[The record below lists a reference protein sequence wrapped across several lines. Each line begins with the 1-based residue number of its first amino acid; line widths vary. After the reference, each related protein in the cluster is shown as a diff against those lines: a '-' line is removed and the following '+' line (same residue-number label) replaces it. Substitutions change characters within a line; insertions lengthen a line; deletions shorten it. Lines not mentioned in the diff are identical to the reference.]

1 MMNGRNSVIL
11 SVAEKPSVAKQ
22 LANIISNNQ
31 YYNTRNGHSVYNKIF
46 EIPSCSFMGQ
56 PNYSMKMTSVRGHI
70 LDIEFDPKYKLWHE
84 CQPIELFTAPIQR
97 NIKPDCRDLQR
108 TLEEESR
115 GCSILLL
122 WLDCDLEGENISY
135 EVIQIC
141 TNANPNLN
149 VYRARFS
156 ALIPRDI
163 FRTLQY
169 PDRPN
174 LHFNHAVE
182 ARQEI
187 DLRLGAAFTRFQT
200 LRLQKKFENL
210 SNTVISYGPCQFPTL
225 GFVVERYLQIQKF
238 QSEMYWSLVCDF
250 DWSETSDS
258 REKLTTHFKWDR
270 GCVYDHFTAL
280 ILYENCLYTMDN
292 LNDRPHVNEN
302 NDPNAEAQRHEP
314 IQPNTPSARVVKCDS
329 RPTSRIRPCPMNT
342 IELQRRASRFLNM
355 GSDRTMA
362 VAEALYQRGILSY
375 PRTETDFFKEG
386 MCLYIL

>member
-1 MMNGRNSVIL
+1 MNGVIL
-11 SVAEKPSVAKQ
+11 SVAEKPSVAKE

-31 YYNTRNGHSVYNKIF
+31 HYNTRNGHSVYNKIF

-56 PNYSMKMTSVRGHI
+56 PNFYMKMTSVRGHI
-70 LDIEFDPKYKLWHE
+70 LDTEFDPRFKNWND

-97 NIKPDCRDLQR
+97 TIKADCLGLQR
-108 TLEEESR
+108 TLEEEAR

-135 EVIQIC
+135 EVIEIC
-141 TNANPNLN
+141 TKANPHLN
-149 VYRARFS
+149 IYRARFS

-210 SNTVISYGPCQFPTL
+210 GNTVISYGPCQFPTL

-238 QSEMYWSLVCDF
+238 QSEMYWSLTCDY
-250 DWSETSDS
+250 DWTETDNES
-258 REKLTTHFKWDR
+258 REKHTTHFKWDR
-270 GCVYDHFTAL
+270 SCVYDHFTAL
-280 ILYENCLYTMDN
+280 ILYENCLNSTEDPDHDHAHS
-292 LNDRPHVNEN
+292 LNDRPRQHVNEN
-302 NDPNAEAQRHEP
+302 NNPNSEAHQRHQQQIQPPNANQNH
-314 IQPNTPSARVVKCDS
+314 TVLARVIKCDN
-329 RPTSRIRPCPMNT
+329 RPTTRIRPCPMNT

-355 GSDRTMA
+355 GSDR
-362 VAEALYQRGILSY
+362 
-375 PRTETDFFKEG
+375 
-386 MCLYIL
+386 